1 MIKQILNTVYNSLG
15 WKTKR
20 KLVVILSDDWGSIRV
35 PSKESREK
43 LIALGIDMN
52 TNRFNKFDSLE
63 SNLDLENLFEVLLHH
78 KDCNGNHP
86 VFTAMTNVANP
97 DFNNIKNND
106 FRAYFYEPF
115 TESLKRYPN
124 CDKVYEYYKSGIE
137 NKIFIPEFHGREHL
151 NVNRWMNALKNNSKN
166 TKIGFENHF
175 FMLAPSDLEKDYKKS
190 FGPAFDTDSIDDV
203 LKHQIIVKEGLEIFK
218 DLFGYSSILFTAPSQ
233 IFDKRLEKTLFE
245 NGIKL
250 LDVPRL
256 EQKVNGNVFNKTK
269 INYIG
274 TGSTFDVGDGYSFSY
289 GSEPGHYLRGW
300 TLTKDG
306 TTIDVEDGAKKYT
319 MPGNNITFY
328 AVWGTDHQAAIV
340 YKSSNESMGTVSS
353 AAESSLWSYAGVAEG
368 STATAKSGYH
378 FVDWTDKYGRE
389 VSKKVENTPNQT
401 RDSEDCKL
409 EQYHLRK
416 I

>member
-20 KLVVILSDDWGSIRV
+20 KLVVILSDDWGSIRIA
-35 PSKESREK
+35 SKEARER
-43 LIALGIDMN
+43 LIASGLHMD

-63 SNLDLENLFEVLLHH
+63 SNTDLENLFEVLLQH
-78 KDCNGNHP
+78 KDGNGNHP

-97 DFNNIKNND
+97 DFNLIKENN
-106 FRAYFYEPF
+106 YSSFYYELF
-115 TESLKRYPN
+115 TETLKSYPN
-124 CDKVYEYYKSGIE
+124 SDKVYDYYQYGIN
-137 NKIFIPEFHGREHL
+137 NKIFMPEFHGREHL
-151 NVNRWMNALKNNSKN
+151 NINRWMNALKNNSKN

-175 FMLAPSDLEKDYKKS
+175 FMLDPSDLEKDNKKS

-203 LKHQIIVKEGLEIFK
+203 LKHQTIVKEGLEIFK

-274 TGSTFDVGDGYSFSY
+274 KKNRFDQVYITRNAAFEPNLNESYASVEGCLNAVKLAFQNNKPAIISNHRAAFTGTIEPKNRENGLRDFDKLL
-289 GSEPGHYLRGW
+289 SEILKQWP
-300 TLTKDG
+300 
-306 TTIDVEDGAKKYT
+306 DVEFISAPE
-319 MPGNNITFY
+319 MLEIMNN
-328 AVWGTDHQAAIV
+328 
-340 YKSSNESMGTVSS
+340 S
-353 AAESSLWSYAGVAEG
+353 
-368 STATAKSGYH
+368 
-378 FVDWTDKYGRE
+378 
-389 VSKKVENTPNQT
+389 
-401 RDSEDCKL
+401 
-409 EQYHLRK
+409 
-416 I
+416 

>member
-1 MIKQILNTVYNSLG
+1 MIKQKLNTVYNSLG

-43 LIALGIDMN
+43 LIASGIDMD
-52 TNRFNKFDSLE
+52 TNRFDRFDSLE
-63 SNLDLENLFEVLLHH
+63 SNTDVENLFEVLLHH

-274 TGSTFDVGDGYSFSY
+274 KKNRFDQVYITRNAAFEPNLNESYASVEGCLNAVKLAFQNKKPAIISNHRAAFTGTIEPKNRENGLRDFDKLL
-289 GSEPGHYLRGW
+289 SEILRQW
-300 TLTKDG
+300 P
-306 TTIDVEDGAKKYT
+306 DVEF
-319 MPGNNITFY
+319 I
-328 AVWGTDHQAAIV
+328 
-340 YKSSNESMGTVSS
+340 S
-353 AAESSLWSYAGVAEG
+353 AAEMVEIMNNSLMD
-368 STATAKSGYH
+368 T
-378 FVDWTDKYGRE
+378 
-389 VSKKVENTPNQT
+389 
-401 RDSEDCKL
+401 
-409 EQYHLRK
+409 